1 MKIEANKS
9 TAVKKHKKYSEMSA
23 TQKSAYLFGTS
34 SVPYNKRY
42 DITNKYVVFPWT
54 NISSILTEVFRD
66 KKLRLNDQPGL
77 SDSIGFDIGA
87 PYKPHRRG
95 AVLAF
100 KQALTLPFK
109 DLKQAHGRY
118 YFDLSPLTLS
128 NCLAI
133 AACLRGIPAT
143 SQLYNELCNEA
154 ERIQDHSL
162 ARVKPKSKPITER
175 LNPARRTSRATTLGW
190 PTRLAA
196 ASGQEDTF
204 DGTIRMRNTSGNV
217 VATEGGATSTFQ
229 RSSSFI
235 ANMLAETPPPTF
247 AAVPEPTDDWMTIT
261 ESDIRNAMEAHI
273 QAQRRINLD

>member
-9 TAVKKHKKYSEMSA
+9 TAVKKRKKYSEMSA
-23 TQKSAYLFGTS
+23 TQKSTYLFGTS
-34 SVPYNKRY
+34 SVPYNKRH
-42 DITNKYVVFPWT
+42 DPTNKYVVFPWT

-154 ERIQDHSL
+154 ERVQDHSL

-175 LNPARRTSRATTLGW
+175 LNQARRTSRATTLGW
-190 PTRLAA
+190 PSRLT
-196 ASGQEDTF
+196 ASSPSVDPF
-204 DGTIRMRNTSGNV
+204 DGAINTHTSGRV

-247 AAVPEPTDDWMTIT
+247 AAVPEPTDGWMEIT